1 MISMRMSKQA
11 LGTVAGQPAG
21 RAIQRL
27 GWLAGVAL
35 CSLAVPGYA
44 QDAQEPVAQN
54 EEADTGYGESIVI
67 TAERRATNLQDT
79 PLSVVAVTS
88 EIAEA
93 KGIEDLEDLS
103 KFTPNLSI
111 TPSRGGGNNTN
122 YFVIRGIG
130 GGGGATGERGVG
142 LYVDGIYMPRT
153 SGAVLRVLDIDRVEV
168 LRGPQGTLFGR
179 NSTGGAIRIF
189 SKQPT
194 DEFEGYVRG
203 TLGNM
208 DRTDFVGMVNIPL
221 TDSFAIRAQGAY
233 LEQDGF
239 VQRGTE
245 MLGAERDIIGRIQA
259 KFEPSSRLRATLGFV
274 YNDSESNGT
283 PYVMTEFDMRPGVEG
298 VIQGNYADWI
308 NDAFKLAG
316 QPPLAAYN
324 DPRIVT
330 GDPYRASD
338 LCFMDDFHPDYDPA
352 CNQFS
357 NDVFWQ
363 ADFNIS
369 YDLTDNLT
377 VSSITGYSKL
387 EHEGNTDFQV
397 LGTEN
402 RSENV
407 NSKVFYQE
415 LQLNAALF
423 GGAVDLVTGGSYFHE
438 DSTAPNVN
446 ITRKGTSVFPSAAQQ
461 NAAGFNQARW
471 GNGNGDGGLF
481 RAADTITSQI
491 SDSYGV
497 FASATWHVNEFLNLT
512 GGVRQAWDKKDY
524 TQTRFPGTPN
534 IGSIGNAPVFT
545 VTPEFTVAPGTTS
558 TTVHADGS
566 FKALDYRGTV
576 DVHITDDIMAYATIS
591 KAYKAGSFSHTI
603 VGWTAAN
610 QATGEAQSA
619 LIVPIPNENVVNYE
633 IGTRMELFNGR
644 LRLNPTAFYMD
655 YTNRQAAV
663 QVQCATIG
671 IPASQCPVGFVI
683 QVSNQGNVR
692 LQGVEV
698 DGQLSIT
705 RNFVLDGSFAF
716 TKAELRNA
724 PAGTVNLFP
733 DVPSPT
739 FNAGAT
745 WSLFPSFG
753 EVTLNANYA
762 YVGKQAT
769 HPSEGTDSSYTL
781 PSYGLVNAR
790 IRVELND
797 LPISITA
804 FANNLLDNTYATYAQ
819 RFGGGFWDSPA
830 PSRLANPM
838 RSALAEVRGRPRELG
853 LTLQYDF

>member
-1 MISMRMSKQA
+1 MMGLRASKGSSGSRG
-11 LGTVAGQPAG
+11 LRPAN
-21 RAIQRL
+21 RL
-27 GWLAGVAL
+27 SHKVHWLAGAAL
-35 CSLAVPGYA
+35 CSLAVPAYA
-44 QDAQEPVAQN
+44 QDGAPESTAQN
-54 EEADTGYGESIVI
+54 EDTDGGYGNSIVV

-79 PLSVVAVTS
+79 PLSVVAITS
-88 EIAEA
+88 EVAEA
-93 KGIEDLEDLS
+93 KGIEDLEDLA

-111 TPSRGGGNNTN
+111 TPSRGGGNNTA

-203 TLGNM
+203 TVGNM
-208 DRTDFVGMVNIPL
+208 NRTDLVGMVNVPL
-221 TDSFAIRAQGAY
+221 GDSFAIRAQGAY
-233 LEQDGF
+233 LDQDGF
-239 VQRGTE
+239 VRRGTE
-245 MLGAERDIIGRIQA
+245 KLGAERDIIGRIQA

-283 PYVMTEFDMRPGVEG
+283 PYVMTEFDMRPGIEG

-316 QPPLAAYN
+316 QAPLAAYN

-338 LCFMDDFHPDYDPA
+338 LCLMEDFNPDYDPL

-363 ADFNIS
+363 ADFNVS
-369 YDLTDNLT
+369 YDLTDNVS
-377 VSSITGYSKL
+377 VSSITGYSEL
-387 EHEGNTDFQV
+387 EHRGTTDFQV
-397 LGTEN
+397 LGTET

-407 NSKVFYQE
+407 DSQVYYQE

-423 GGAVDLVTGGSYFHE
+423 SGAVDLVTGGSYFRE
-438 DSTAPNVN
+438 ESSAPNVN
-446 ITRKGTSVFPSAAQQ
+446 VTRRGTSTFTPQRAGTPP
-461 NAAGFNQARW
+461 NADA
-471 GNGNGDGGLF
+471 GLF
-481 RAADTITSQI
+481 RVADTFTEQV
-491 SDSYGV
+491 SDSFGV
-497 FASATWHVNEFLNLT
+497 FASATWHVTDRLNLT
-512 GGVRQAWDKKDY
+512 GGLRHAWDKKDY
-524 TQTRFPGTPN
+524 MQTRYPATDFIP
-534 IGSIGNAPVFT
+534 
-545 VTPEFTVAPGTTS
+545 APGTTS
-558 TTVHADGS
+558 TTVQSDAS
-566 FKALDYRGTV
+566 FSALDYRATL
-576 DVHITDDIMAYATIS
+576 DYHATDDVMAYATIS

-603 VGWTAAN
+603 VSWTAAN
-610 QATGEAQSA
+610 QATGAAQSA
-619 LIVPIPNENVVNYE
+619 LIKPIPNEEVINYE
-633 IGTRMELFNGR
+633 AGLRLELFDGR
-644 LRLNPTAFYMD
+644 LRLNPTAFIMD
-655 YTNRQAAV
+655 YTNRQAAA
-663 QVQCATIG
+663 QVTCGTGTLVG
-671 IPASQCPVGFVI
+671 IAPGSTQCPVGFLI
-683 QVSNQGNVR
+683 QVSNQGDVR
-692 LQGVEV
+692 LDGVEI
-698 DGQLSIT
+698 DGQLAVTHS
-705 RNFVLDGSFAF
+705 FVLDGSFAF
-716 TKAELRNA
+716 TDPKLKNA

-762 YVGKQAT
+762 YIGKQAT
-769 HPSEGTDSSYTL
+769 HPTQGTDSSYTL

-790 IRVELND
+790 IRVEFEDWPVTL
-797 LPISITA
+797 TA
-804 FANNLLDNTYATYAQ
+804 FANNVFDKVYATYAQ
-819 RFGGGFWDSPA
+819 RFGGGFWDSPSGAGLAA
-830 PSRLANPM
+830 PP
-838 RSALAEVRGRPRELG
+838 RSALSEVRGRPREIG